1 MILVACGSGE
11 GNTTAAIV
19 FLLVPT
25 VIYGLAVAAALR
37 RAEDTAE
44 RLVLIVLFLV
54 SAPLGLLILLF
65 PDNSPSLTRF
75 IISLAVTGG
84 VGPAVA
90 AKWRKEMA
98 GRAVFIALAGDILI
112 PGLILVGFIAGA
124 IAGACL
130 E

>member
-1 MILVACGSGE
+1 MILVACGGSE
-11 GNTTAAIV
+11 GNTTAAIA
-19 FLLVPT
+19 FLLVAT
-25 VIYGLAVAAALR
+25 AIYGLAVAVALR
-37 RAEDTAE
+37 RAEDTTE

-84 VGPAVA
+84 VGLAVA
-90 AKWRKEMA
+90 AKWRKRIA
-98 GRAVFIALAGDILI
+98 GRAVFIALAGDVLI
-112 PGLILVGFIAGA
+112 PGVILVAFIAAALG
-124 IAGACL
+124 GACF